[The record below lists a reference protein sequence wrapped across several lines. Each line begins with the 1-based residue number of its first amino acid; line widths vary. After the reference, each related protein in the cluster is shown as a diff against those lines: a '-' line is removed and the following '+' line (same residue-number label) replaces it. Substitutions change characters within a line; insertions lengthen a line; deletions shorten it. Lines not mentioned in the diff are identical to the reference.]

1 MARTALTKYTAL
13 GAFPSLPLG
22 ALAADLTMAAADIT
36 NKNSCVATGNDLII
50 AYNSGLSPYTVTI
63 TSAASPNTKRTG
75 DITTYSIAAGA
86 ISVFGPFS
94 KNGWMQTDGN
104 LYFEANNAAVKFAVV
119 ALP

>member
-22 ALAADLTMAAADIT
+22 ATTADLTLAAADT
-36 NKNSCVATGNDLII
+36 VNKNQCAATGNDLII
-50 AYNSGLSPYTVTI
+50 AYNSGVSAYTVTV
-63 TSAASPNTKRTG
+63 TSAAAANTKRTG
-75 DITTYSIAAGA
+75 DITTYSVAAGA

-119 ALP
+119 ALS